1 MGFPKSQIVSLK
13 ELQKENS
20 IHVVKHI
27 FSLYDFIRT
36 YLLRSSNKDK
46 NSIPYIK
53 KKSDSISKE
62 KLKSTSKDAKN
73 KDKQVLD
80 KKIQKGKFSNLLTSK
95 EITNLMEAVRIKVEN
110 YKAKCK
116 EHEDTISRLENE
128 IQNLKITQAVQSPDV
143 SPRK

>member
-1 MGFPKSQIVSLK
+1 MGFPKSQTVSLK

-62 KLKSTSKDAKN
+62 KLKSTSKDAKT

-80 KKIQKGKFSNLLTSK
+80 KKIQKGKFS
-95 EITNLMEAVRIKVEN
+95 
-110 YKAKCK
+110 
-116 EHEDTISRLENE
+116 
-128 IQNLKITQAVQSPDV
+128 
-143 SPRK
+143 